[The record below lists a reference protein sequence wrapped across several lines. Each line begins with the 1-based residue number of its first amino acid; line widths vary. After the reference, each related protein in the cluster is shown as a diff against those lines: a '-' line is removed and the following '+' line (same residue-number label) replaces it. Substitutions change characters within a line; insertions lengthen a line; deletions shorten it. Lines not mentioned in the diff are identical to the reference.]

1 MKYKRRIVFALSM
14 LLLFLLTA
22 CSKKAKNDT
31 PVVTVVNDSK
41 IHMDEMMYYIY
52 QSEADGNANEE
63 KYQAF
68 FGESYW
74 ETKDETGTTNRE
86 LAKTETMELAIRND
100 IFYQKAMEAG
110 YALSKD
116 ETQET
121 LKRVETTMEGWTD
134 KQKLVMG
141 ITKERLMEILTKLSI
156 ANAYEKDFRDT
167 LEVDEATATS
177 TIYEEDYKEY
187 DVLYL
192 YVPTVTF
199 SQDSNMIAYS
209 NKEKQAAYEKAAKL
223 LAKAKQ
229 GAEFSDLLME
239 DDTVEGMETSEV
251 TFIKGDEI
259 FGTDFEKAALA
270 LSNGEIAN
278 SIVEEEDGYYI
289 IKMVDKD
296 SKESYQDTINRAVED
311 AWEDAFSKAY
321 EKIKEEYEITIQEKV
336 WDPIE
341 IGTTTYDKNAV
352 PSKEDLEGAFEI
364 PE

>member
-1 MKYKRRIVFALSM
+1 VNYKRRLVFAFSM

-22 CSKKAKNDT
+22 CSKRVKNDT
-31 PVVTVVNDSK
+31 PVVITVNDSK

-52 QSEADGNANEE
+52 QTEADGNAKEE
-63 KYQAF
+63 TYQAF

-86 LAKTETMELAIRND
+86 LAKSDVMELAIRND
-100 IFYQKAMEAG
+100 IFYQRAAKAG
-110 YALSKD
+110 YEVSKD
-116 ETQET
+116 EMNEISKKVET
-121 LKRVETTMEGWTD
+121 LMTRWTD
-134 KQKLVMG
+134 QQKLAMG
-141 ITKERLMEILTKLSI
+141 ITKERLVEILTKLSI

-199 SQDSNMIAYS
+199 SNDSDMIAFS
-209 NKEKQAAYEKAAKL
+209 KEEKQAAYKEAVKL
-223 LAKAKQ
+223 LKQAKQ
-229 GAEFSDLLME
+229 GTDFSDLLME
-239 DDTVEGMETSEV
+239 ENRVEGLESSEV

-259 FGTDFEKAALA
+259 FGAYFEKTALT

-278 SIVEEEDGYYI
+278 KVVEEEDGYYI
-289 IKMVDKD
+289 IKMVNKD
-296 SKESYQDTINRAVED
+296 SKVSYEDAMNRAVEA
-311 AWEDAFSKAY
+311 AWNDAFSKAY
-321 EKIKEEYEITIQEKV
+321 ETIKNEYEITIQEKV
-336 WDPIE
+336 WNPIE
-341 IGTTTYDKNAV
+341 IGAITYDKNV
-352 PSKEDLEGAFEI
+352 VSSKEDIKDALEI